1 MIHASPRNPAAAS
14 TAAATMP
21 PKPDLR
27 HAFGRFPTGIAVVT
41 MLDGEGM
48 PYGATI
54 NSFVSVSM
62 APPMISW
69 NVVRGS
75 LAHSTVSQARRFVIN
90 VLAKDQRSLAQK
102 MTGPVAERF
111 TDVQYRPSEWGLP
124 VIDGTLAAF
133 ECNVHSMVTAGD
145 HDIVLGI
152 IDHFEHREGRPL
164 VYWQGAYATAAQYD
178 TQG

>member
-1 MIHASPRNPAAAS
+1 MIHASPRNPAAA
-14 TAAATMP
+14 A

-41 MLDGEGM
+41 MLGDDGM

-75 LAHSTVSQARRFVIN
+75 LAHATVSQARRFVIN
-90 VLAKDQRSLAQK
+90 VLAKDQRDLAQK
-102 MTGPVAERF
+102 MTGPVSERF
-111 TDVQYRPSEWGLP
+111 TDVSFRPSESGLP
-124 VIDGTLAAF
+124 VIEGTLATF
-133 ECNVHSMVTAGD
+133 ECKVHSMVAAGD

-152 IDHFEHREGRPL
+152 IDNFEHRDGRPL

-178 TQG
+178 AHN

>member
-1 MIHASPRNPAAAS
+1 MTYASSQTQSQSAAPIA
-14 TAAATMP
+14 P

-27 HAFGRFPTGIAVVT
+27 HAFGRFPTGIAIVT
-41 MLDGEGM
+41 MLDGDGR

-69 NVVRGS
+69 NVMRGS
-75 LAHSTVSQARRFVIN
+75 LAHTTLGQSRQFVIN
-90 VLAKDQRSLAQK
+90 VLARNQRDLAQQ
-102 MTGPVAERF
+102 MTGPVEKRF
-111 TDVQYRPSEWGLP
+111 TNVGYAPSDAGLP
-124 VIDGTLAAF
+124 VLDGTLATF
-133 ECNVHSMVTAGD
+133 ECTVHSTVTAGD

-152 IDHFEHREGRPL
+152 IDNFEHRDGRPL

-178 TQG
+178 TQN